1 MKITNKTIVADGM
14 LILKNVDFLDRLKTV
29 FTPVEI
35 PEITYGQ
42 RIDLSEI
49 KTWEDLLF
57 LPLKVLKGMDNAQV
71 MQMPFIDV
79 YNFGMSV
86 VRELERMTVRD
97 ENTFK
102 YEPTTEEVKAGF
114 YNINHGVFGVVDRI
128 AQRLS
133 ISHEAVFNLPEKR
146 IYAMMKVDYD
156 NSMFQRRLNQI
167 INKQK

>member
-1 MKITNKTIVADGM
+1 MKITDKTTVADGI
-14 LILKNVDFLDRLKTV
+14 LILKDVDFLDRLETV
-29 FTPVEI
+29 FTLVEI

-49 KTWEDLLF
+49 KTWNDLLF
-57 LPLKVLKGMDNAQV
+57 VPSKVLKGMDDDRIL
-71 MQMPFIDV
+71 QMSFIET

-102 YEPTTEEVKAGF
+102 YAPTAEEVKAGF
-114 YNINHGVFGVVDRI
+114 YGINHGVFGVVDRI

-133 ISHEAVFNLPEKR
+133 IPHEAVFDLPEKR
-146 IYAMMKVDYD
+146 IYAMMKIDYD
-156 NSMFQRRLNQI
+156 NGMYQRRLNQI
-167 INKQK
+167 ISEKK